1 MRILDSHQ
9 HFWAIGGPGQSWPDP
24 SWPRL
29 YRDFG
34 PQDLRKAA
42 ERVDLAGSV
51 LVQAQPDDRE
61 TDWMLET
68 AGRDPLVKAI
78 VGWVDLEADSASA
91 RIEEIARHPKLVG
104 LRPMLQAIPDTEWLL
119 RPSLEPA
126 IASML
131 KCGLRLDALVQP
143 RHLKPML
150 QFAKR
155 WPDLLIVINH
165 GAKPRVATGE
175 LDPWR
180 DDLAA
185 LAALP
190 KVFCKLSGLR
200 TEQAEGQAAELL
212 APYVSHILKCF
223 TARTMWGSDWPVLLH
238 TQDTYSDWVFTARQ
252 LAGDMDHAVEHQLFA
267 GAAAQFYGIA
277 LDSLPVHFET
287 LASGMSDTTKTT
299 IGKVPLDSLGKL
311 AFGCAPIGN
320 LYEEMSDQAAAATIH
335 TALDAGVRY
344 FDTAPQYGFG
354 LSEKRLGAVL
364 AERDSGKTVI
374 VSTKVGRRL
383 DPVVGKDLSEL
394 RQCFRSPEPFESVF
408 DYSYDGVMRTF
419 EQSQQRLRREHI
431 DILYA
436 HDIGRFAHGADHS
449 RLFVEFL
456 EGGFRAMSE
465 LRKSGVVGAIG
476 IAVNECEI
484 CTEMLA
490 EVELDI
496 IELAGR
502 YTLLDQQALE
512 TLLPLCER
520 RSVRL
525 VIGAPYNSGILASGV
540 KTKTIGHYNYA
551 PPSPDVVARV
561 SAIEAICGAH
571 GVRLA
576 AAALQFPLA
585 HPQVVS
591 VIAGANSPQR
601 VLEAAEAMA
610 TEIPSAL
617 WSDLKDAGLIRSDAP
632 VPHV

>member
-1 MRILDSHQ
+1 
-9 HFWAIGGPGQSWPDP
+9 
-24 SWPRL
+24 
-29 YRDFG
+29 
-34 PQDLRKAA
+34 
-42 ERVDLAGSV
+42 
-51 LVQAQPDDRE
+51 
-61 TDWMLET
+61 
-68 AGRDPLVKAI
+68 
-78 VGWVDLEADSASA
+78 
-91 RIEEIARHPKLVG
+91 
-104 LRPMLQAIPDTEWLL
+104 
-119 RPSLEPA
+119 
-126 IASML
+126 
-131 KCGLRLDALVQP
+131 VQP
-143 RHLKPML
+143 RHLKPLL

-155 WPDLLIVINH
+155 WPDLPIVINH
-165 GAKPRVATGE
+165 GAKPRVAAGE

-185 LAALP
+185 LASLP
-190 KVFCKLSGLR
+190 NIFCKLSGLR
-200 TEQAEGQAAELL
+200 TEQAEGQAADLL

-223 TARTMWGSDWPVLLH
+223 TTRTMWGSDWPVLLH
-238 TQDTYSDWVFTARQ
+238 TQDTYSDWVFTARR
-252 LAGDMDHAVEHQLFA
+252 LAGDIDHTAEQQLFA

-277 LDSLPVHFET
+277 LDCTSVHLKT
-287 LASGMSDTTKTT
+287 LASGMPDTAKTESRR
-299 IGKVPLDSLGKL
+299 VALDELGKL

-320 LYEEMSDQAAAATIH
+320 LYGKMPDEVAAATIRA
-335 TALDAGVRY
+335 ALDADIRY

-364 AERDSGKTVI
+364 AEQDSSKTVT

-383 DPVVGKDLSEL
+383 DPAIGTDLCKL
-394 RQCFRSPEPFESVF
+394 RQCFLSPEPFESVF

-419 EQSQQRLRREHI
+419 EQSQRRLRRERI

-436 HDIGRFAHGADHS
+436 HDLGRFAHGDNHP
-449 RLFVEFL
+449 RLFAEFL
-456 EGGFRAMSE
+456 EGGFRAMYE

-520 RSVRL
+520 RHVRL

-540 KTKTIGHYNYA
+540 KNKPIGHYNYGPA
-551 PPSPDVVARV
+551 SPDVVARV

-571 GVRLA
+571 SVRLA
-576 AAALQFPLA
+576 AAALQFPLW

-601 VLEAAEAMA
+601 VLEAVEAMK

-617 WSDLKDAGLIRSDAP
+617 WSDLKNAGLIRPNAP
-632 VPHV
+632 VPQA